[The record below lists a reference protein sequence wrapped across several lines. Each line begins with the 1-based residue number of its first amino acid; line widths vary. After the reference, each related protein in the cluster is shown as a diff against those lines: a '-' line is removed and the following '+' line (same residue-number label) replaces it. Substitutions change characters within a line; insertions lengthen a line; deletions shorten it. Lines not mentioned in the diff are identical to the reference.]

1 MAKNDT
7 LLWRTRVTKDGKL
20 EWEGFP
26 PYNIQK
32 AVKELDPTSAGH
44 AYAMQRNLIDSF
56 AESELTDEERRLLG
70 PVNDHI
76 NQLVDWHSRRAGVIQ
91 SEVVN
96 IWNIPSPDGLFLEA
110 VNEFETD
117 AEKLWEDFKAD
128 QGKLLDSHSSKTK
141 ELNIFKE
148 NNELNKK
155 GRHSARYPESVF
167 LHLGVLFASLLIEGV
182 ANMSFFPQD
191 LGLIGG
197 FTTAFL
203 VSLANVAV
211 CFVVGWMFLRQLNH
225 LEIYRKIIGGAVFV
239 LALVVI
245 FGLHSSVAHF
255 RELAVRSPDATFFN
269 ALSFDPRGLGDVES
283 LLLLAIGWIISVV
296 AFWKGYTFDDPYP
309 GFGEIYREWKG
320 LDDRLLDAEKDYR
333 KRVIDAH
340 SSALTKIRAI
350 PGVLDLKEQAVRKLS
365 GEVGTYLQCVQ
376 SYHIQARD
384 VAKGLITEFRTAV
397 QRARGDASMP
407 FDENLIDG
415 SLNLID
421 PDTIESS
428 LQGTLAN
435 KLNEIEAAKSL
446 FVDRV
451 KDIEE
456 DLRKTKEIQI
466 EKRVSAAGSGFS
478 WKDASIAST

>member
-44 AYAMQRNLIDSF
+44 AYAMQSNTIDSS
-56 AESELTDEERRLLG
+56 AESQLTDEERRLLG

-91 SEVVN
+91 AEVINIWNVPSPSGLFSEVVN
-96 IWNIPSPDGLFLEA
+96 K
-110 VNEFETD
+110 FETD
-117 AEKLWEDFKAD
+117 VEKLWEDFKAE

-148 NNELNKK
+148 KNELTKK
-155 GRHSARYPESVF
+155 GRHSARYPESTY
-167 LHLGVLFASLLIEGV
+167 LHLGVLFVSLLIEGI

-211 CFVVGWMFLRQLNH
+211 CFVIGWMFLRELNH
-225 LEIYRKIIGGAVFV
+225 INVYRRIIGGAVF
-239 LALVVI
+239 LCALVIV
-245 FGLHSSVAHF
+245 FGLHSSVAQF
-255 RELAVRSPDATFFN
+255 RELAVRNPDATFFN
-269 ALSFDPRGLGDVES
+269 ALSFDPRGLQDVES

-309 GFGEIYREWKG
+309 GFGQIYREWKG
-320 LDDRLLDAEKDYR
+320 LDDKLLDAEKDYR
-333 KRVIDAH
+333 KHVIDAH
-340 SSALTKIRAI
+340 SSAIAKIRNI
-350 PGVLDLKEQAVRKLS
+350 PDVLDQKEQAVRKLS
-365 GEVGTYLQCVQ
+365 GEVTTYLQCVQ
-376 SYHIQARD
+376 SYHVQARD

-407 FDENLIDG
+407 FDEQLING
-415 SLNLID
+415 SLNLVD
-421 PDTIESS
+421 PD
-428 LQGTLAN
+428 
-435 KLNEIEAAKSL
+435 EIEKSLMGVLETKLGEIEVAKSAFL
-446 FVDRV
+446 YRV

-456 DLRKTKEIQI
+456 DMRKRKDVQI
-466 EKRVSAAGSGFS
+466 EKRVSTAGSGFA
-478 WKDASIAST
+478 WKDAAVGST